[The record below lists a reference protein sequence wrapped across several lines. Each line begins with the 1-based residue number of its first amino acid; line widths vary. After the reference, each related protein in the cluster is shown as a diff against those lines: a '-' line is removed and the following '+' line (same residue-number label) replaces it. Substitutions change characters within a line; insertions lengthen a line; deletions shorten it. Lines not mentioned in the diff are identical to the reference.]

1 MAGRTGGTPR
11 KGWAQLSPA
20 YRGRLERKG
29 IDQGGY
35 ERGTGLEKAR
45 GHGLTPERP
54 SAGFRGV
61 ALKRGL
67 LPALGGLDR
76 EDFQGLDRDTQ
87 EELARLYIQG
97 FLTKGKGAIKNPTR
111 RKGTAIKRKA
121 SQAQMEAKFEFY
133 SMLQD
138 EGIDFEEKEF
148 YKALQEQSGG
158 ARTK

>member
-29 IDQGGY
+29 IDRADY

-45 GHGLTPERP
+45 GHGTTPERP
-54 SAGFRGV
+54 SAGYRG
-61 ALKRGL
+61 LGIKRGL
-67 LPALGGLDR
+67 LESLGGMSRNDFADLDQ
-76 EDFQGLDRDTQ
+76 ETQ

-97 FLTKGKGAIKNPTR
+97 FLTKGKGAIKNPNR
-111 RKGTAIKRKA
+111 RKGTKIKRKA
-121 SQAQMEAKFEFY
+121 SLAQMEAKFEFY
-133 SMLQD
+133 SILQD